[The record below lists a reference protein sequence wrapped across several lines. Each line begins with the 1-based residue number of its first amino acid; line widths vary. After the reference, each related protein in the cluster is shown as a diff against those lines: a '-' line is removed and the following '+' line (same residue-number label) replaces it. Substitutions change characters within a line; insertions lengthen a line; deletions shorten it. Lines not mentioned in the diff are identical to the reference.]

1 MAIKLTGADKA
12 EVFKLLEAY
21 EEATV
26 RQGQAYAAVRVA
38 EVNGAPPGGTAW
50 DEYRARLVEASGYMA
65 ALRYKLH
72 GW

>member
-26 RQGQAYAAVRVA
+26 RQGQAYAAVKLA
-38 EVNGAPPGGTAW
+38 EAAGVPPGGAVW
-50 DEYRARLVEASGYMA
+50 DEYRARLVEASGYMTT
-65 ALRYKLH
+65 LRYKLH